1 MLAVVE
7 SKYEEMEQI
16 ITSNMNKK
24 NKIITSS
31 TQ

>member
-16 ITSNMNKK
+16 ITSNMNEK